1 MSRLSTSS
9 FTRGKKSLVNAELIK
24 KTLFDT
30 SSFIAERDK
39 AQEKMIVLVQ
49 MIQACIVENTRTA
62 QDQDKYQK
70 HYNGLAKRYEAIK
83 NHYDELVYEIK
94 QKDARCEK
102 MQQFIKVLKEQDGI
116 ITEFDKALW
125 SSTVDFMTIGRNKH
139 SVTFKD
145 GTEIKV

>member
-1 MSRLSTSS
+1 
-9 FTRGKKSLVNAELIK
+9 
-24 KTLFDT
+24 
-30 SSFIAERDK
+30 
-39 AQEKMIVLVQ
+39 MIVLVQ